1 MTIDE
6 CVAKRHPACT
16 NSTYQYLPFLCG
28 SEDECINTT
37 QAAKK
42 RAFEISKQHILN
54 NYYFVGILEQ
64 FEETLLLAEFL
75 LPNFYRNASTIWKG
89 DFVQERQ
96 KDTKTQHKKE
106 MNEVSKKFFL
116 EGPLKYEK
124 KLYDFARKVFNE
136 RLKFFKIDLPDQ
148 SKR

>member
-1 MTIDE
+1 MI
-6 CVAKRHPACT
+6 
-16 NSTYQYLPFLCG
+16 FL
-28 SEDECINTT
+28 
-37 QAAKK
+37 
-42 RAFEISKQHILN
+42 
-54 NYYFVGILEQ
+54 V
-64 FEETLLLAEFL
+64 
-75 LPNFYRNASTIWKG
+75 
-89 DFVQERQ
+89 VQERQ